1 MTTNQVNQLPRFDEI
16 LYKGLKFRSYMSMSC
31 KQDKLKCNSGDTIF
45 RLEFEHA
52 RHGTIRRFF
61 VSNHVAMAQILT
73 TEHDNLI
80 NCIHEVI
87 PNSPIQF
94 FMDIDSDLKDVTVQ
108 QLDYFVSKLI
118 TTSVEYTKNV
128 ISTTDVKILDANREG
143 KYSKHIYFGFRVDSP
158 YHAKTLAK
166 EILDWTLGRC
176 PEFKCCE
183 NALDMQPY
191 AANKS
196 LRCPLSGKTEEG
208 NNYAKHILTPISKI
222 DMVNVCNGGKYYN
235 YIKSCFISSVES
247 PNLKPF
253 PYIFVDIPICDSNNA
268 IINDEN
274 RDIVSKIVDEAR
286 EKHKDPWVRHYLA
299 GRELDHED
307 NHLRR
312 TTKYGELML
321 NDGTEYV
328 PAGAKCPICN
338 ACHDSENGH
347 LSVTDNLTVFMR
359 CKRSHEHV
367 HGEGKHY
374 IWLGSAKKN
383 KKEWKARKTY
393 EESRTEIEFP
403 GNYDAC
409 VPITAYRVK
418 RLSKIPSPTILN
430 YKRFNTE
437 TKMLEM
443 LYSMKVKHQDISE
456 GCQEV
461 IKHYQYRVIED
472 KYTDEYGKEKTCKTL
487 KRGLDDE
494 DEDGYD
500 MIKKINGLGYIKSG
514 EWNDINTRDRWI
526 VLNNNTETEWSYDS
540 PDNIRSKLT
549 ELLQYIPNPNGSGI
563 EVFQNIFDYYFPIC
577 PYEYESYCMFVS
589 NNCFDL
595 SSCFNSI
602 NNFTS
607 NYNKIIPKL
616 NYYQLLKLAI
626 ILTRLNIVVCYMYS
640 TDILSQY
647 ILDVMSRYDSIL
659 THIGNFFDGRGLFEQ
674 LYCEIEYIENS
685 EKSKLVLFDRDS
697 NYRLTKLCELEK
709 YINLFCNSNIYKE
722 DIDIMYRSIVF
733 QVEGDYTKFYTIF
746 DILNGTVV
754 SAQKLDNRNCH
765 NDRKIILDRIKDLQD
780 ILYSGYSDECVD
792 DPALFK
798 DRYGRYFISDTF
810 KPAIR
815 PKNMTN
821 MNLDRLQNETSRQYV
836 IRMMNTESNYLFRYI
851 FHTIDWDCMPDGSDS
866 YIHLLLSFLNGL
878 FVEVRPISILLAFY
892 GIGGIGKSSIFQ
904 ALSCIFGD
912 PKYFFTHKDHDKIFG
927 NGREEQH
934 FNAWKKDARY
944 ILWDD
949 GCEGG
954 DDDTTRRDRKLE
966 ANIENRKFFLD
977 NMYHDVTMK
986 GKDMEK
992 IYRVIPAIAISNYP
1006 YMFPYNPATYT
1017 GKEVLT
1023 RMVGFKPDLEG
1034 DDVIKPYHS
1043 RSFIEELLSP
1053 EMRQKNEVLI
1063 TRMRIYKRG
1072 DLFVEQNV
1080 ATLLYM
1086 IMQASYGVKR
1096 YDRGSQRVIT
1106 KYMSGEVKTD
1116 NDVADIISQMV
1127 VYAKINLMMEQYQKQ
1142 YKVDELG
1149 LKYKIELLYNKI
1161 SCNRCIKAN
1170 SNIRKEDFIE
1180 EFMNIYYE
1188 KYKKQYDASKI
1199 TLGLFASKLGSEF
1212 VFDKN
1217 NNSRYQK
1224 SLGTD
1229 DTRDGIHYL
1238 SRSINGEKGVT
1249 CYRLHI
1255 NNGSE
1260 VPYQKWIDELSYM
1273 LQDKEDP
1280 QAPINNSN
1288 IVTIDPKKQL
1298 IEQLLSSL
1306 SLEELKSLIN
1316 KKQTN

>member
-1 MTTNQVNQLPRFDEI
+1 MTTKQVNQLPRFDEI
-16 LYKGLKFRSYMSMSC
+16 LYKGLGVRSHMSMSC
-31 KQDKLKCNSGDTIF
+31 KQDKLKCNNGDTIF
-45 RLEFEHA
+45 RLEFDHA

-61 VSNHVAMAQILT
+61 VSNHVTMSKILSS
-73 TEHDNLI
+73 EHDNLL

-87 PNSPIQF
+87 PNGPIQF
-94 FMDIDSDLKDVTVQ
+94 FMDIDSELKDVTVQ
-108 QLDYFVSKLI
+108 QLDHFVSKLI
-118 TTSVEYTKNV
+118 TTTVEYTKNV

-176 PEFKCCE
+176 PELKCCM

-208 NNYAKHILTPISKI
+208 NNYAKYTLQPISKI
-222 DMVNVCNGGKYYN
+222 DMVNVCSGGKYYN
-235 YIKSCFISSVES
+235 YIRSCFISSVQS
-247 PNLKPF
+247 PNAKPF
-253 PYIFVDIPICDSNNA
+253 PYVFVDIPICDSNNA

-274 RDIVSKIVDEAR
+274 REIISKIVDEAR
-286 EKHKDPWVRHYLA
+286 EKHKNQWVRHYLA
-299 GRELDHED
+299 GRELDRED

-312 TTKYGELML
+312 TTKYGEIML
-321 NDGTEYV
+321 NDGSEYV

-338 ACHDSENGH
+338 VCHDTENAH

-374 IWLGSAKKN
+374 IWLGSANKN
-383 KKEWKARKTY
+383 KKEWKPRKTF
-393 EESRTEIEFP
+393 EPSRTKIEFP

-409 VPITAYRVK
+409 VPITAYKVK

-443 LYSMKVKHQDISE
+443 LYSMKVKPDNIEE
-456 GCQEV
+456 GREEV
-461 IKHYQYRVIED
+461 IRAYQYKVVEG
-472 KYTDEYGKEKTCKTL
+472 KYTDDHGRERTCKEI
-487 KRGLDDE
+487 KRGLDEE
-494 DEDGYD
+494 DD
-500 MIKKINGLGYIKSG
+500 IANKINGLGYIKSG
-514 EWNDINTRDRWI
+514 EWDDIKAKNRWI
-526 VLNNNTETEWSYDS
+526 IINNNTATDWANDS
-540 PDNIRSKLT
+540 SDNIRTKLT
-549 ELLQYIPNPNGSGI
+549 ELLQYIPNPNNATL
-563 EVFQNIFDYYFPIC
+563 EQFQSIFDYYFPIS
-577 PYEYESYCMFVS
+577 PQEYESYCMFVT
-589 NNCFDL
+589 NNCFDM
-595 SSCFNSI
+595 SSCYNSI
-602 NNFTS
+602 SNFINNYHRTIS
-607 NYNKIIPKL
+607 KL
-616 NYYQLLKLAI
+616 NYNQLLNLAT
-626 ILTRLNIVVCYMYS
+626 ILTRLNIIVCYIHS
-640 TDILSQY
+640 TDVLSQY
-647 ILDVMSRYDSIL
+647 ILDIMNRYDANL
-659 THIGNFFDGRGLFEQ
+659 TRIGEFFDGRGLFEQ

-709 YINLFCNSNIYKE
+709 YINLFSDSNLYKE
-722 DIDIMYRSIVF
+722 DLDIMYRSIVF

-746 DILNGTVV
+746 DILNGTIV
-754 SAQKLDNRNCH
+754 SSQKLDNRNCH

-792 DPALFK
+792 DPSLFK

-810 KPAIR
+810 KPVIR
-815 PKNMTN
+815 PKNMSN
-821 MNLDRLQNETSRQYV
+821 MNLDRLPNETSRDYV

-866 YIHLLLSFLNGL
+866 YLHLLLSFLNSL
-878 FVEVRPISILLAFY
+878 FVEVRPISIMLAFY

-904 ALSCIFGD
+904 ALQCIFGD

-927 NGREEQH
+927 NGKEEQH
-934 FNAWKKDARY
+934 FNAWKKNARY

-954 DDDTTRRDRKLE
+954 DDDTRRDRKLE
-966 ANIENRKFFLD
+966 QNIENRKFFLD

-992 IYRVIPAIAISNYP
+992 IYRVIPVIAVSNYP

-1017 GKEVLT
+1017 GKEVLS
-1023 RMVGFKPDLEG
+1023 RMVGFKPELEG
-1034 DDVIKPYHS
+1034 EDVIKHYHNK
-1043 RSFIEELLSP
+1043 SFIQELLSP
-1053 EMRQKNEVLI
+1053 EMRQKNEALI

-1072 DLFVEQNV
+1072 DTFVEQNV

-1106 KYMSGEVKTD
+1106 KYMSNEVKTD
-1116 NDVADIISQMV
+1116 NDVADVISQMV
-1127 VYAKINLMMEQYQKQ
+1127 VYAKINLMKEQYDIC
-1142 YKVDELG
+1142 YKEDELG
-1149 LKYKIELLYNKI
+1149 LKYKIEMLYNKI

-1170 SNIRKEDFIE
+1170 SHINREDFIE
-1180 EFMNIYYE
+1180 EFRNIYYS
-1188 KYKKQYDASKI
+1188 KFGRYYDVNKI
-1199 TLGLFASKLGSEF
+1199 NLSLFSSKLGSEF

-1217 NNSRYQK
+1217 KNTKYQR
-1224 SLGTD
+1224 SQGTD
-1229 DTRDGIHYL
+1229 DTRDGIHYGTQ
-1238 SRSINGEKGVT
+1238 SINGSKTT

-1260 VPYQKWIDELSYM
+1260 IPYTDWIEQVESVLKPNKDVE
-1273 LQDKEDP
+1273 QT
-1280 QAPINNSN
+1280 QAPTNNSS
-1288 IVTIDPKKQL
+1288 IITIDVNNLSPEQIQQL
-1298 IEQLLSSL
+1298 KLVGLL
-1306 SLEELKSLIN
+1306 N
-1316 KKQTN
+1316 